1 MPTGPGR
8 ASSAVTIDRM
18 TRLPEPP
25 PTAAPSTAA
34 SAPAVLSAAQAGLV
48 ALPTE
53 GQFLVR
59 GAAGAGKTTVAL
71 ARAAHLAKQPL
82 LHGQARVLLLARS
95 PALAAELRPQL
106 ARLPAAVARRIEVD
120 AAATWCRRFLALGDA
135 PAAAPL
141 GEAAAPAPLASALP
155 SLRSGEVELL
165 VGFALEI
172 VRRRHKRQVLR
183 RPLAFFTS
191 EIASMLLALGIER
204 FEEYRTVAREGRA
217 LPLDDDSR
225 RAVFAVYEETLALAA
240 RVGRAL
246 PLALVPAALRRLAA
260 LRTPPYDHVVVDDA
274 HLLTP
279 VELRLVRALAGGGSL
294 TLFSALEQ
302 RFDPLAATLSD
313 LGLGRL
319 DRTEVLPKSLRGPRA
334 IYRVALQILRRRA
347 SGNSSNLK
355 AIVPEAIDGPRPR
368 LVLADDWSGEL
379 DALIEELR
387 RFRGE
392 GRAWREAAVLL
403 PSAHECEFMAV
414 VLAAA
419 GIATQRV
426 TDDEEEAP
434 GAATASTAAPD
445 AVRLCPLSA
454 AHGRE
459 FPLVLLPDVNRGAWP
474 RARHDLPDH
483 ERPLA
488 AELAARQLHLALT
501 RATEEVVLFATAST
515 RSPLLPQKSLA
526 LERAPV
532 VGAAAPATGPDGDT
546 T

>member
-1 MPTGPGR
+1 
-8 ASSAVTIDRM
+8 M
-18 TRLPEPP
+18 TRPPEPP
-25 PTAAPSTAA
+25 PTASPFSAASGPST
-34 SAPAVLSAAQAGLV
+34 LTAAQAGLV
-48 ALPTE
+48 GLPTE

-95 PALAAELRPQL
+95 PVLAAELRPRLEQ
-106 ARLPAAVARRIEVD
+106 LPAAVARRIEVD

-135 PAAAPL
+135 PAVAPP
-141 GEAAAPAPLASALP
+141 GETAAPAKFAAALP
-155 SLRSGEVELL
+155 SLRSGEFELL

-191 EIASMLLALGIER
+191 EIASMLPALGLER
-204 FEEYRTVAREGRA
+204 FEEYPAVAREGRA

-225 RAVFAVYEETLALAA
+225 RAVFEVSEETRALAA

-246 PLALVPAALRRLAA
+246 PLGLVPAALRRLAA

-274 HLLTP
+274 HLLAP

-319 DRTEVLPKSLRGPRA
+319 DRTEVLPKSLRGPKA

-347 SGNSSNLK
+347 GGNTSDLK

-368 LVLADDWSGEL
+368 LVVADDWKGEL

-403 PSAHECEFMAV
+403 PSTRECDFMAV

-426 TDDEEEAP
+426 TDDEEEAT
-434 GAATASTAAPD
+434 GALAATTAAPD
-445 AVRLCPLSA
+445 AVRLCPLAA

-459 FPLVLLPDVNRGAWP
+459 FPLVLLPDVNRGTWP

-488 AELAARQLHLALT
+488 AEIAARQLHLALT
-501 RATEEVVLFATAST
+501 RATEEAVLFATAAT
-515 RSPLLPQKSLA
+515 RSPLLPPKSLA
-526 LERAPV
+526 LERTPTA
-532 VGAAAPATGPDGDT
+532 GPATDSTTAAEAGWTPAQEPDAGAT
-546 T
+546 